1 MRKKFIAMM
10 ITVILLTNLFIVTVA
25 AETEVFKGNQIIIS
39 PMYTYISNAE
49 ALLSINSS
57 GKAKPE
63 VYVTGNSAVTSIKAS
78 IFLQQYKNESW
89 TTIKIWNESS
99 NSNILNFVDTYD
111 VSKGYEY
118 RVRATVTAYS
128 GQKSEST
135 TLTSSLVKY

>member
-10 ITVILLTNLFIVTVA
+10 ITVILLTNLFIVT
-25 AETEVFKGNQIIIS
+25 AEAQTEVFIGNKIIIS

-63 VYVTGNSAVTSIKAS
+63 VYVTGNSEVTSIKAS
-78 IFLQQYKNESW
+78 IFLQQYRNGSW

-99 NSNILNFVDTYD
+99 NSNILNFVDIYD

-135 TLTSSLVKY
+135 TLTSNSVRY

>member
-1 MRKKFIAMM
+1 MRKKFITLIAA
-10 ITVILLTNLFIVTVA
+10 ILIANLFIVTAVA
-25 AETEVFKGNQIIIS
+25 DTGGLGNEIIIS

-78 IFLQQYKNESW
+78 IFLQQYKNGSW

-99 NSNILNFVDTYD
+99 NSNILNFIDTYD